1 MMNVRKTINEGFFLN
16 KLILAMSIFHYHYY
30 QRSVEIAKKRGC
42 VWGEFGLIERMMR
55 GSFNRKVQ
63 YEHIFLLNKGEG
75 IFVEYFIARFPI
87 YKEFLDIKFFSY
99 LKIRWGNFQNKKT
112 LNKSF
117 KGENYFFN
125 KSPNIIA
132 MGRFGLLSW

>member
-1 MMNVRKTINEGFFLN
+1 
-16 KLILAMSIFHYHYY
+16 
-30 QRSVEIAKKRGC
+30 
-42 VWGEFGLIERMMR
+42 MR

-99 LKIRWGNFQNKKT
+99 LKIR
-112 LNKSF
+112 
-117 KGENYFFN
+117 
-125 KSPNIIA
+125 
-132 MGRFGLLSW
+132 